1 MKKIIK
7 VDLTLTTQS
16 PLNIKLPIPQGLR
29 DLPYDGAPVLTRG
42 LDTDGE
48 PIKTA
53 YIPAT
58 TLRGSARRAMAI
70 PLMEKAAAEGKAYTL
85 QQAYKAITG
94 QDAASEKAMDE
105 FNLAEVRTE
114 REKEINAVADLFGC
128 GLSMASR
135 LKMSN
140 LMPETD
146 VLPEAFGIVK
156 KDIDDTEGAVDL
168 LDEDNQSAFY
178 VRSSANKKRSA
189 AASLVSQLERKIWKD
204 KGNKDLKAA
213 LADAKLQL
221 KKYEDEMGDMKV
233 SSKNLASFY
242 ALPAGVEW
250 KGFLI
255 IDNPRETDVGVI
267 RTWLETLS
275 QYPLLGGN
283 QARGCGHVK
292 MVATIKVDGKI
303 VETIET
309 TDFDAA
315 KVSEVVQAAA

>member
-16 PLNIKLPIPQGLR
+16 PLSIKLPTPQGLR
-29 DLPYDGAPVLTRG
+29 ENKWDGAPVMTRG
-42 LDTDGE
+42 LNADGE
-48 PIKTA
+48 AIQTA

-85 QQAYKAITG
+85 QDAYKAITG
-94 QDAASEKAMDE
+94 QDAASETAAE
-105 FNLAEVRTE
+105 TINLADARTE
-114 REKEINAVADLFGC
+114 RQKEINAVADLFGC
-128 GLSMASR
+128 GLNMASR

-140 LMPETD
+140 LMPEID
-146 VLPEAFGIVK
+146 VLPEAFGVVK

-168 LDEDNQSAFY
+168 LDDENQQAFY
-178 VRSSANKKRSA
+178 ARSSANQKRSA
-189 AASLVSQLERKIWKD
+189 AAAIVSQIERKLWRDKD
-204 KGNKDLKAA
+204 NKDLKSA
-213 LADAKLQL
+213 LADAQAQL
-221 KKYEDEMGDMKV
+221 KKYEDEMGGMKV